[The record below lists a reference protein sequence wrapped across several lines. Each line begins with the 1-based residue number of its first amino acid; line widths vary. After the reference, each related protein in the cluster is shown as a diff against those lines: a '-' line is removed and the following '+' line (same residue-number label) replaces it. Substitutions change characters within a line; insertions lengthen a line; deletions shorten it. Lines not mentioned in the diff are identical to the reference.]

1 MNAGFLADSYTKMG
15 IFSVVL
21 YLVALKLLV
30 SFSDSNKDFKDEFI
44 IFSIIIAPLIALA
57 NSSLTT
63 TLFSHGL
70 LLAFFVSSQIK
81 KA

>member
-1 MNAGFLADSYTKMG
+1 MLVFSRFLYKNG
-15 IFSVVL
+15 NFSVVL

>member
-1 MNAGFLADSYTKMG
+1 MNANFLADAYSKLG
-15 IFSVVL
+15 LLSVIL
-21 YLVALKLLV
+21 YLIILKLLI
-30 SFSDSNKDFKDEFI
+30 SFSESNRNNKEDFI
-44 IFSIIIAPLIALA
+44 IFSLVITPLIALA